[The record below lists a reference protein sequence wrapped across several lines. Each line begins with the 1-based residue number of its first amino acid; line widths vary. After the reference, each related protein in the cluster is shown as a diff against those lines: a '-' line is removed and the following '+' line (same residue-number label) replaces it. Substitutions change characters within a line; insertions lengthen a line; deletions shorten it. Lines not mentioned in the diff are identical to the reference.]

1 MSKFSQRIS
10 AAIALALFM
19 AGLGFSASIMPKTL
33 EIGLSAPDFNLPGVD
48 GKNHKLADYAK
59 AEVLVIIFTCNHCP
73 TAQAYEGRI
82 KRLAADYKNKGVAL
96 VAISSNDPKAVRLD
110 ELGYSDLGD
119 SLEDM
124 KIRAKRM
131 KFNFPYLYDGATQ
144 KVSRAYGPVATPH
157 VFIFDKARKLR
168 FVGRIDDSEKPKGV
182 KVRDTRNAIE
192 ALLAGKEVGV
202 KKTRTVGCSIKWSD
216 KREYAKK
223 AFEKW
228 AAESVALEMTDV
240 KGIKNIVANDSGK
253 LRLVNLWATWCGSCV
268 VEFDELVEINRMYR
282 GREFEMI
289 TISGDS
295 PEKKDKALAFLKKQ
309 QASCRNYLFEP
320 GDLYLLMES
329 VDEESLG
336 GMPYTLL
343 IKPGGKI
350 IYRQLGMIDPL
361 GLKTAIVEELGRYYK

>member
-1 MSKFSQRIS
+1 MSKCSQRIC
-10 AAIALALFM
+10 AAMALVVLM
-19 AGLGFSASIMPKTL
+19 AGLGFSASGSPKTL

-73 TAQAYEGRI
+73 TAQAYEKRI
-82 KRLAADYKNKGVAL
+82 KQLAADYKNKGVAL

-110 ELGYSDLGD
+110 ELGYSDMND

-124 KIRAKRM
+124 KLRAKRM
-131 KFNFPYLYDGATQ
+131 GFNFPYLYDGETQ

-168 FVGRIDDSEKPKGV
+168 FIGRIDDSEKPERV

-216 KREYAKK
+216 KRAYAKK

-253 LRLVNLWATWCGSCV
+253 LRLVNVWATWCGSCV

>member
-1 MSKFSQRIS
+1 MSKSTQRIS
-10 AAIALALFM
+10 AAMALTLLVAS
-19 AGLGFSASIMPKTL
+19 LGFSASGMPKTL
-33 EIGLSAPDFNLPGVD
+33 ELGSSAPDFNLPGVD
-48 GKNHKLADYAK
+48 GKNYKLADFAK

-73 TAQAYEGRI
+73 TAQAYEERI

-110 ELGYSDLGD
+110 ELGYSDMSD

-131 KFNFPYLYDGATQ
+131 EFNFPYLYDGETQ
-144 KVSRAYGPVATPH
+144 KVSRVYGPVTTPH
-157 VFIFDKARKLR
+157 VFVFDKARKLR
-168 FVGRIDDSEKPKGV
+168 FVGRIDDSEKPERV

-192 ALLAGKEVGV
+192 ALLAGKEVPV
-202 KKTRTVGCSIKWSD
+202 TKTRTVGCSIKWSE
-216 KREYAKK
+216 KREYVKK

-228 AAESVALEMTDV
+228 AAESVALEMTDA
-240 KGIKNIVANDSGK
+240 KGIKELVANDSGK
-253 LRLVNLWATWCGSCV
+253 LRLVNIWATWCGACV
-268 VEFDELVEINRMYR
+268 VEFDELIEINRMYR

-295 PEKKDKALAFLKKQ
+295 PEKKDKALSFLKKKE
-309 QASCRNYLFEP
+309 ASCKNYLF
-320 GDLYLLMES
+320 DSDDKYLLMES
-329 VDEESLG
+329 VDKESLG

>member
-1 MSKFSQRIS
+1 
-10 AAIALALFM
+10 M
-19 AGLGFSASIMPKTL
+19 AGLGFSAPGMPKML
-33 EIGLSAPDFNLPGVD
+33 EIGSSAPDFNLPGVD
-48 GKNHKLADYAK
+48 GKYHKLADFAK
-59 AEVLVIIFTCNHCP
+59 AEVLVIVFTCNHCP
-73 TAQAYEGRI
+73 TAQAYEERI
-82 KRLAADYKNKGVAL
+82 KRLAADYRNRGVAL

-110 ELGYSDLGD
+110 ELGYSDMND

-124 KIRAKRM
+124 KIRAKE
-131 KFNFPYLYDGATQ
+131 KGFNFPYLYDGETQ
-144 KVSRAYGPVATPH
+144 KVSRAYGPITTPH

-168 FVGRIDDSEKPKGV
+168 FVGRIDDSEKPKRV

-192 ALLAGKEVGV
+192 ALLAGKEVPV
-202 KKTRTVGCSIKWSD
+202 KKTRTIGCSIKWAA
-216 KREYAKK
+216 KKEYAKK

-228 AAESVALEMTDV
+228 ARETVSMEMIDV
-240 KGIKNIVANDSGK
+240 KGLRELVKNDSDK
-253 LRLVNLWATWCGSCV
+253 LRLVNVWATWCGACV

-295 PEKKDKALAFLKKQ
+295 PEKKDRALSFLKKK
-309 QASCRNYLFEP
+309 QASCKNYLFEP
-320 GDLYLLMES
+320 DDLYLLMES

-350 IYRQLGMIDPL
+350 IYRRLGMIDPL
-361 GLKTAIVEELGRYYK
+361 ELKRAIVEDLGRYYK